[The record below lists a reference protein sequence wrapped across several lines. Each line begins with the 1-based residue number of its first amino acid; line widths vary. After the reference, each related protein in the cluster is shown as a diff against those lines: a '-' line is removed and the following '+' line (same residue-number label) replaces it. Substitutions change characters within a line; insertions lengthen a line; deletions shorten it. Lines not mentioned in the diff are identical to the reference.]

1 MIAGLRKSLRSWA
14 TLLLLFIA
22 LAAIVVTGFGTGGVG
37 GIGSMT
43 GAGSPSETL
52 ATVEGK
58 AIPASDITDLVTR
71 QFAAARARQP
81 DLSMEAFLA
90 QGIFEQTLSQSIASE
105 AVQHFARERGF
116 VVSDRMIDR
125 LIVNIPEFRNFT
137 GQFDQGTYLQVLQ
150 QQNLTEARFRA
161 DLTRQL
167 NQRQLLA
174 PIALGAR
181 VPQNVARQ
189 YANLMLE
196 RRRGTIALIT
206 ADAVAAGINPS
217 DAEIADFYRRNARA
231 FTVPERRVI
240 KYALLGFEQVGQA
253 ATATDAEIRQ
263 VYQANSGRFGARE
276 TRSLQHVVLQSEADA
291 RSFVQRVRGGTSFAD
306 AAAQAGFAP
315 RDISFADQSREQF
328 GETTTAEVAAAA
340 FAAAQGA
347 VAGPVRSELGFH
359 VVRVERITG
368 TPARSLEAAR
378 PEIVAFIERRKRVE
392 ALGDLIT
399 RIEDR
404 LAEDESFD
412 QIVRAERLT
421 VVTTPAIAANGR
433 PVGGGA
439 FQPAAE
445 LQPMLEVA
453 FGIDPEELVP
463 IVEQIEPNSR
473 FALLHVQ
480 SVEPAAP
487 LPLAQVRDRVR
498 AAVARRQALQRART
512 IAEGIARQING
523 GTAPAAA
530 FAAAQPRPQA
540 QEINVRRLEIEPGNG
555 QPPPQPLL
563 VLFSLQQNRARA
575 VEAPDRSGWLIV
587 HHAERTPGDAHSDP
601 RALPAMTQRLAA
613 TVSEEIAQQFA
624 RSAELRAEISRDE
637 DAIRRVRRT
646 VGGALE

>member
-14 TLLLLFIA
+14 TLLLLFLA
-22 LAAIVVTGFGTGGVG
+22 LVAIVVTGFGTGGVG

-43 GAGSPSETL
+43 GTGSPTETV

-58 AIPASDITDLVTR
+58 AIPANEVSDLVTR
-71 QFAAARARQP
+71 QFAAARAQQP
-81 DLSMEAFLA
+81 DLTMEAFLA
-90 QGIFEQTLSQSIASE
+90 QGVFEQSLNQLIAS
-105 AVQHFARERGF
+105 AALRDFASERGLA
-116 VVSDRMIDR
+116 VSEEMIDDR
-125 LIVNIPEFRNFT
+125 IRNAEIFRNFA
-137 GQFDQGTYLQVLQ
+137 GQFDMNLYRQYLLEQ
-150 QQNLTEARFRA
+150 QMSDALLRDNLRGES
-161 DLTRQL
+161 L
-167 NQRQLLA
+167 QRQLVSPVA
-174 PIALGAR
+174 IGAR
-181 VPQNVARQ
+181 PPQNVARQ

-196 RRRGTIALIT
+196 RRRGTVALIR

-217 DAEIADFYRRNARA
+217 DAEIAEFYRRNRGA

-240 KYALLGFEQVGQA
+240 KYAVLGFEQVGQA
-253 ATATDAEIRQ
+253 GAATDAEVRQ

-276 TRSLQHVVLQSEADA
+276 TRSLQHVVLPSEADA
-291 RSFVQRVRGGTSFAD
+291 RAFVQRVQGGTSFAD

-328 GETTTAEVAAAA
+328 GEATTAAVAAAA

-368 TPARSLEAAR
+368 TPARSLDSAR
-378 PEIVAFIERRKRVE
+378 PEIVAFIEQRKRVD
-392 ALGDLIT
+392 ALGELIT

-433 PVGGGA
+433 PIGGGS

-445 LQPMLEVA
+445 LQPLLEVA

-463 IVEQIEPNSR
+463 IVEQIEPNRR

-487 LPLAQVRDRVR
+487 APLAQVRDRVR
-498 AAVARRQALQRART
+498 AALVRSRALARART
-512 IAEGIARQING
+512 IAEGVARQING
-523 GTAPAAA
+523 GTAAGAA
-530 FAAAQPRPQA
+530 FAAAQPRPQT
-540 QEINVRRLEIEPGNG
+540 QDINVRRLEIEPGNG
-555 QPPPQPLL
+555 QAPAQPLL

-587 HHAERTPGDAHSDP
+587 HHAQRTPGDANSDP
-601 RALPAMTQRLAA
+601 RALPAMVQRLSA
-613 TVSEEIAQQFA
+613 TASEEIAQQFA
-624 RSAELRAEISRDE
+624 RSVELRSEVSRDE
-637 DAIRRVRRT
+637 EAIQRVRRT